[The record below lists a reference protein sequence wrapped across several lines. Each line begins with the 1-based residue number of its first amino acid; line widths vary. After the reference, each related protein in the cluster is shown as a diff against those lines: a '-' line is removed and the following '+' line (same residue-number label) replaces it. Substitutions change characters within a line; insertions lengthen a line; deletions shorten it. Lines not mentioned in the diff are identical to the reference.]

1 MMISRANIQPT
12 SDGNTTF
19 MNSSPS
25 GADFTGGSVFRK
37 TQRGYAEIA
46 QETQVLHP
54 RLRRFLVFVDG
65 VRSLDQLIEMTQ
77 VLGSTRDAIDSL
89 YRDGFISLAGD
100 AQAAPYPNVAAFPGN
115 IVPPP
120 SSPLPQQQYNP
131 MPQQQYNPAPQQ
143 QYNPANQP
151 PQQQYAPQPQQQYAP
166 QPQQQYAPPPQQA
179 PQQPPTRGPGYF
191 PLEQVKAY
199 MVSDLRVRMKK
210 DAELIAPK
218 IMSAGSAEDLIVMM
232 MRLRDILTKYSGSD
246 DAEQFVKKFKDMLI

>member
-1 MMISRANIQPT
+1 MINARANIQPT
-12 SDGNTTF
+12 SDGKTTF
-19 MNSSPS
+19 MNSNPS
-25 GADFTGGSVFRK
+25 GADFTGSSVFRK

-89 YRDGFISLAGD
+89 YRDGFISLVGE
-100 AQAAPYPNVAAFPGN
+100 AQPQPAPYPNVSAFPGN
-115 IVPPP
+115 IVPPSS
-120 SSPLPQQQYNP
+120 SSPPP
-131 MPQQQYNPAPQQ
+131 QYNPAPQQ
-143 QYNPANQP
+143 QYNPAMQQA
-151 PQQQYAPQPQQQYAP
+151 PQQQYAQPPQQQYAP

-179 PQQPPTRGPGYF
+179 PQQAPPQPSRAANYF

-232 MRLRDILTKYSGSD
+232 MRLRDILTKYSGPD

>member
-1 MMISRANIQPT
+1 MINVRASNQPT
-12 SDGNTTF
+12 SDGKTTF

-25 GADFTGGSVFRK
+25 GADFTGSSVFRK

-120 SSPLPQQQYNP
+120 SSPPP
-131 MPQQQYNPAPQQ
+131 QQYNPAPQQ
-143 QYNPANQP
+143 QYNPAPQQYNPAPQPQYNPANQP
-151 PQQQYAPQPQQQYAP
+151 PQQQYAP

-179 PQQPPTRGPGYF
+179 PQQPPARGANYF

>member
-1 MMISRANIQPT
+1 MIAKANFQPT
-12 SDGNTTF
+12 SDGKVIF

-65 VRSLDQLIEMTQ
+65 VRSLDQLVEMTQ

-100 AQAAPYPNVAAFPGN
+100 AQPQAAPYPNVAAFPGN

-120 SSPLPQQQYNP
+120 SAP
-131 MPQQQYNPAPQQ
+131 QQYNPAPQQ
-143 QYNPANQP
+143 QYNPPMQQAPQPQYAPP
-151 PQQQYAPQPQQQYAP
+151 PQQQYAPA
-166 QPQQQYAPPPQQA
+166 PQQQYAPPPQQA
-179 PQQPPTRGPGYF
+179 PQQSARPTNYF

-199 MVSDLRVRMKK
+199 MLSDLRVRMKK

-218 IMSAGSAEDLIVMM
+218 IMGAGSAEDLIVMM
-232 MRLRDILTKYSGSD
+232 MRLRDILTKYSGAD

>member
-1 MMISRANIQPT
+1 MIAKANFQPT
-12 SDGNTTF
+12 SDGKVTF
-19 MNSSPS
+19 MNTSPS
-25 GADFTGGSVFRK
+25 GADFTGSSVFRK

-89 YRDGFISLAGD
+89 YRDGFISLASD
-100 AQAAPYPNVAAFPGN
+100 VQAQTAAYPNVAAFPGN

-120 SSPLPQQQYNP
+120 SAP
-131 MPQQQYNPAPQQ
+131 QQYNPAPQQ
-143 QYNPANQP
+143 QYSP
-151 PQQQYAPQPQQQYAP
+151 PTQQVPPQQYAPA
-166 QPQQQYAPPPQQA
+166 PQQQYAPPPQQQYAPAPPQA
-179 PQQPPTRGPGYF
+179 PQQSGRPTNYF

-199 MVSDLRVRMKK
+199 MLSDLRVRMKK

-218 IMSAGSAEDLIVMM
+218 IMGAGSAEDLIVMM
-232 MRLRDILTKYSGSD
+232 MRLRDILTKYSGAD

>member
-1 MMISRANIQPT
+1 
-12 SDGNTTF
+12 

-25 GADFTGGSVFRK
+25 GADFTGNSVFRK

-115 IVPPP
+115 IVPP
-120 SSPLPQQQYNP
+120 SSPSP
-131 MPQQQYNPAPQQ
+131 QQYNPAPQQYNPAPQ

-166 QPQQQYAPPPQQA
+166 PPQQA
-179 PQQPPTRGPGYF
+179 PQAPPARGAGYF

>member
-1 MMISRANIQPT
+1 
-12 SDGNTTF
+12 
-19 MNSSPS
+19 MNSNPS
-25 GADFTGGSVFRK
+25 GADFNGSSVFRK

-77 VLGSTRDAIDSL
+77 VLGSTRDAIESL
-89 YRDGFISLAGD
+89 YRDGFISLAGE
-100 AQAAPYPNVAAFPGN
+100 AQPAAYPNVAAFPGN
-115 IVPPP
+115 IVPPATP
-120 SSPLPQQQYNP
+120 SQPPQQYNPVPQQQYNP
-131 MPQQQYNPAPQQ
+131 TMQQAPQQ
-143 QYNPANQP
+143 QYAQP

-166 QPQQQYAPPPQQA
+166 PQQA
-179 PQQPPTRGPGYF
+179 PQQPPARGAGYF

-232 MRLRDILTKYSGSD
+232 MRLRDILTKYSGTD

>member
-1 MMISRANIQPT
+1 
-12 SDGNTTF
+12 
-19 MNSSPS
+19 MNSNPS
-25 GADFTGGSVFRK
+25 GADFTGNSVFRK
-37 TQRGYAEIA
+37 TQRGYTEIA

-65 VRSLDQLIEMTQ
+65 IRSLDQLIEMTQ

-100 AQAAPYPNVAAFPGN
+100 AQQAPYPNVAAFPGN
-115 IVPPP
+115 IVPPS
-120 SSPLPQQQYNP
+120 SSPPPPQYSP
-131 MPQQQYNPAPQQ
+131 APQQYNPAAQP
-143 QYNPANQP
+143 QYNPGNQP
-151 PQQQYAPQPQQQYAP
+151 PQQQYAP

-179 PQQPPTRGPGYF
+179 LQPPPARGAGYF

-199 MVSDLRVRMKK
+199 MISDLRVRMKK

>member
-1 MMISRANIQPT
+1 MINRANQPT
-12 SDGNTTF
+12 SDGKIIF

-25 GADFTGGSVFRK
+25 GADFSGGSVFRK

-89 YRDGFISLAGD
+89 YRDGFIALAGD
-100 AQAAPYPNVAAFPGN
+100 VQQQQPSAYPNVAAFPGN
-115 IVPPP
+115 LVPPP
-120 SSPLPQQQYNP
+120 STPQP
-131 MPQQQYNPAPQQ
+131 YNPAPQQ
-143 QYNPANQP
+143 QYNAPMQQA
-151 PQQQYAPQPQQQYAP
+151 PQQQYNPPP
-166 QPQQQYAPPPQQA
+166 PQQYAPPPQQQQYVPQQQA
-179 PQQPPTRGPGYF
+179 PQPPPQQSARATNYF

-199 MVSDLRVRMKK
+199 MVADLRVRMKK

-232 MRLRDILTKYSGSD
+232 MRLRDILTKYSGAD

>member
-1 MMISRANIQPT
+1 MINAKANIQPT
-12 SDGNTTF
+12 LDGKTTF
-19 MNSSPS
+19 MNSNPS
-25 GADFTGGSVFRK
+25 GADFNGGSVFRK

-89 YRDGFISLAGD
+89 YRDGFISLVGD
-100 AQAAPYPNVAAFPGN
+100 TQAPATPYPNVAAFPGN
-115 IVPPP
+115 IVPPSAP
-120 SSPLPQQQYNP
+120 SQ
-131 MPQQQYNPAPQQ
+131 PQQQYNPAPQQ
-143 QYNPANQP
+143 QYNPAM
-151 PQQQYAPQPQQQYAP
+151 
-166 QPQQQYAPPPQQA
+166 QQQYAPPPQQQYAPQQQYSSPPQPQTA
-179 PQQPPTRGPGYF
+179 PQQPARATNYF

>member
-1 MMISRANIQPT
+1 
-12 SDGNTTF
+12 
-19 MNSSPS
+19 MNSNPS
-25 GADFTGGSVFRK
+25 GADFNGSSVFRK

-54 RLRRFLVFVDG
+54 RLRRFLVCVDG
-65 VRSLDQLIEMTQ
+65 ARSLDHLIDMTQ

-100 AQAAPYPNVAAFPGN
+100 AQAQSAPYPNVAAFPGN
-115 IVPPP
+115 IVPPATP
-120 SSPLPQQQYNP
+120 SQPPQQYNPTPQQPYNPGMQPPQQQY
-131 MPQQQYNPAPQQ
+131 A
-143 QYNPANQP
+143 QP

-166 QPQQQYAPPPQQA
+166 QPQQQYAPQPQQA
-179 PQQPPTRGPGYF
+179 PQQPPARGAGYF
-191 PLEQVKAY
+191 PLDQVKAY

-232 MRLRDILTKYSGSD
+232 MRLRDILTKYSGPD

>member
-1 MMISRANIQPT
+1 MIARANFQPT
-12 SDGNTTF
+12 SDGKVSF

-25 GADFTGGSVFRK
+25 GADFTGSSVFRK

-100 AQAAPYPNVAAFPGN
+100 AQPQAAPYPNVAAFPGN

-120 SSPLPQQQYNP
+120 SAP
-131 MPQQQYNPAPQQ
+131 QQYNPAPQQ
-143 QYNPANQP
+143 QYNPP
-151 PQQQYAPQPQQQYAP
+151 MQQA
-166 QPQQQYAPPPQQA
+166 PQQQYAPPPQQQYAPPPQPQYAPA
-179 PQQPPTRGPGYF
+179 PQQAPQPSGRPANYF

-199 MVSDLRVRMKK
+199 MLSDLRVRMKK

-218 IMSAGSAEDLIVMM
+218 IMGAGSAEDLIVMM
-232 MRLRDILTKYSGSD
+232 MRLRDILTKYSGAD

>member
-1 MMISRANIQPT
+1 MIARANLQPT
-12 SDGNTTF
+12 SDGKVSF

-25 GADFTGGSVFRK
+25 GADFTGSSVFRK

-77 VLGSTRDAIDSL
+77 VLGSTRDAIESL

-100 AQAAPYPNVAAFPGN
+100 AQPQAAPYPNVAAFPGN

-120 SSPLPQQQYNP
+120 SAP
-131 MPQQQYNPAPQQ
+131 QQYNPAPQQ
-143 QYNPANQP
+143 QYNPPMQQA
-151 PQQQYAPQPQQQYAP
+151 PQQQYATPPL
-166 QPQQQYAPPPQQA
+166 QQYAPPPQQQYAPA
-179 PQQPPTRGPGYF
+179 PQQAPQQSGRPSNYF

-199 MVSDLRVRMKK
+199 MISDLRVRMKK

-218 IMSAGSAEDLIVMM
+218 IMGAGSAEDLIVMM
-232 MRLRDILTKYSGSD
+232 MRLRDILTKYSGAD

>member
-1 MMISRANIQPT
+1 MINRANTQPT
-12 SDGNTTF
+12 SDGKVIF
-19 MNSSPS
+19 MNSTPS
-25 GADFTGGSVFRK
+25 SADFTGGSVFRK

-100 AQAAPYPNVAAFPGN
+100 TQQQTAPYPNVAAFPGN
-115 IVPPP
+115 IVPPASAP
-120 SSPLPQQQYNP
+120 
-131 MPQQQYNPAPQQ
+131 QQYNPAPQQ
-143 QYNPANQP
+143 QYNPTPQQA
-151 PQQQYAPQPQQQYAP
+151 PQQQYAPQPPQQYASA
-166 QPQQQYAPPPQQA
+166 PQQQFAPPPQQPYAPAPPQA
-179 PQQPPTRGPGYF
+179 PQQSGRPSNYF

-199 MVSDLRVRMKK
+199 MLSDLRVRMKK

-218 IMSAGSAEDLIVMM
+218 IMGAGSAEDLIVMM
-232 MRLRDILTKYSGSD
+232 MRLRDILTKYSGAD

>member
-1 MMISRANIQPT
+1 MIARANIQLTP
-12 SDGNTTF
+12 DGKVSF

-100 AQAAPYPNVAAFPGN
+100 AQPQASPYPNVAAFPGN

-120 SSPLPQQQYNP
+120 SQAP
-131 MPQQQYNPAPQQ
+131 QQYNPAPQQ
-143 QYNPANQP
+143 QYNAPMQQAPQQQYNPQPPQQYAQP
-151 PQQQYAPQPQQQYAP
+151 PQQQYAP
-166 QPQQQYAPPPQQA
+166 PQQA
-179 PQQPPTRGPGYF
+179 PQPSPQQTARATNYF

-199 MVSDLRVRMKK
+199 MVSDLRMRMKK

-218 IMSAGSAEDLIVMM
+218 IMAAGSPEDLIVMM
-232 MRLRDILTKYSGSD
+232 MRLRDILTKYSSAD

>member
-1 MMISRANIQPT
+1 
-12 SDGNTTF
+12 
-19 MNSSPS
+19 MNSNPS
-25 GADFTGGSVFRK
+25 GADFNGSSVFRK

-100 AQAAPYPNVAAFPGN
+100 AQPAPYPNVSAFPGN
-115 IVPPP
+115 IVPPAAP
-120 SSPLPQQQYNP
+120 SQSPP
-131 MPQQQYNPAPQQ
+131 QYNPAPQQ
-143 QYNPANQP
+143 QYNPAMQQAPQQQYAQP
-151 PQQQYAPQPQQQYAP
+151 PQQQYAPQPQQQYAQQQ
-166 QPQQQYAPPPQQA
+166 QPQQT
-179 PQQPPTRGPGYF
+179 PQQPSRATNYF

-232 MRLRDILTKYSGSD
+232 MRLRDILTKYSGPD

>member
-1 MMISRANIQPT
+1 
-12 SDGNTTF
+12 
-19 MNSSPS
+19 MNSNPS
-25 GADFTGGSVFRK
+25 GADFTGSSVFRK

-100 AQAAPYPNVAAFPGN
+100 AQATPYPNVAAFPGN
-115 IVPPP
+115 IVPP
-120 SSPLPQQQYNP
+120 SSAPP
-131 MPQQQYNPAPQQ
+131 QQYNPAPQP
-143 QYNPANQP
+143 QYNPAMQQTPQQQYAQP

-166 QPQQQYAPPPQQA
+166 QPQQT
-179 PQQPPTRGPGYF
+179 PQQPSRATNYF

>member
-1 MMISRANIQPT
+1 MIARANIQPT
-12 SDGNTTF
+12 SDGKVSF

-25 GADFTGGSVFRK
+25 GADFTGSSVFRK

-100 AQAAPYPNVAAFPGN
+100 AQPQAAPYPNVAAFPGN

-120 SSPLPQQQYNP
+120 SAP
-131 MPQQQYNPAPQQ
+131 QQYNPAPQQ
-143 QYNPANQP
+143 QYNPP
-151 PQQQYAPQPQQQYAP
+151 MQQA
-166 QPQQQYAPPPQQA
+166 PQQQYAPPPQQQYVPAPQPQYAPA
-179 PQQPPTRGPGYF
+179 PQQAPQQSGRPSNYF

-199 MVSDLRVRMKK
+199 MLSDLRVRMKK

-218 IMSAGSAEDLIVMM
+218 IMGAGSAEDLIVMM
-232 MRLRDILTKYSGSD
+232 MRLRDILTKYSGAD

>member
-1 MMISRANIQPT
+1 
-12 SDGNTTF
+12 
-19 MNSSPS
+19 MNSNPS
-25 GADFTGGSVFRK
+25 GADFNGSSVFRK

-89 YRDGFISLAGD
+89 YRDGFISLVGE
-100 AQAAPYPNVAAFPGN
+100 AQAQQAPYPNVSAFPGN
-115 IVPPP
+115 IVPP
-120 SSPLPQQQYNP
+120 SSPSQP
-131 MPQQQYNPAPQQ
+131 PQQQYNPAMQQAPQP
-143 QYNPANQP
+143 QYAP
-151 PQQQYAPQPQQQYAP
+151 PHQQQYAPQPQQQYAP
-166 QPQQQYAPPPQQA
+166 QPQQA
-179 PQQPPTRGPGYF
+179 PQQPSRATNYF

-232 MRLRDILTKYSGSD
+232 MRLRDILTKYSGPD

>member
-1 MMISRANIQPT
+1 MINRANTQPT
-12 SDGNTTF
+12 SDGKVIF
-19 MNSSPS
+19 MNSTPS
-25 GADFTGGSVFRK
+25 SADFTGGSVFRK

-100 AQAAPYPNVAAFPGN
+100 VQSQAAPYPNVAAFPGN

-120 SSPLPQQQYNP
+120 SAP
-131 MPQQQYNPAPQQ
+131 QQYNPAAQQ
-143 QYNPANQP
+143 PYNPPAQQA
-151 PQQQYAPQPQQQYAP
+151 PQQQYAPPL
-166 QPQQQYAPPPQQA
+166 QQQYAPPPQQQYAPA
-179 PQQPPTRGPGYF
+179 PQQMPQQAPQQSGRPTNYF

-218 IMSAGSAEDLIVMM
+218 IMGATSAEDLIVMM
-232 MRLRDILTKYSGSD
+232 MRLRDILTKYSSAD